1 MVSEKKIAFI
11 DFDGTITRKDTLLEI
26 IKFQKGKIVCYAGLL
41 LNLPWLI
48 GSLFNIISY
57 DRAKEKLLTYFF
69 AGTEEIVFQERCDFF
84 AKYILP
90 GFIRPSA
97 LTEINALR
105 QQEFEIVVV
114 SASAANWIKNWA
126 CQLSLKLIATRLE
139 VINGTITG
147 RIDGKNCQGEQKV
160 VCILERWTL
169 DEYKVIYAYGD
180 SPGDKPMLALATKSF
195 YKPFRTA

>member
-11 DFDGTITRKDTLLEI
+11 DFDGTITRKDSLLEI
-26 IKFQKGKIVCYAGLL
+26 IKFQKGKFVCYAGLL

-48 GSLFNIISY
+48 GSLFNIISNE
-57 DRAKEKLLTYFF
+57 RAKVRLLTYFF
-69 AGTEEIVFQERCDFF
+69 AGTEEIVFQEKCDLF

-90 GFIRPSA
+90 GLIRPDA

-105 QQEFEIVVV
+105 HQEFEVVVV
-114 SASAANWIKNWA
+114 SASAANWITHWA
-126 CQLSLKLIATRLE
+126 CQLSLKLIANRLE
-139 VINGTITG
+139 VENGIITG
-147 RIDGKNCQGEQKV
+147 KIAGKNCQGEQKV
-160 VCILERWTL
+160 VCILERWDL